1 MNRIDKT
8 TKILK
13 EAVIALCR
21 RRCAT
26 DGFYDDREV
35 KDRGFVSTCEGLEC
49 ILLPCLDVER
59 INLTSLL
66 KQFPKLLECLQS
78 DVDYL
83 IFRSKVSNKEGEFE
97 FPGDPYLGKSS
108 RVTPENQLPN
118 LDSTAFA
125 VSTMLHLKTVI
136 ERENYSQEK
145 LPISVMKNMIRNGLS
160 QIKESHISKE
170 GWPWRRGSKETH
182 TYFTWSVLETLSDV
196 FEYDP
201 NEELFDEYDSLKAA
215 CNETKIWI
223 EKNLINDMAEG
234 ALIGK
239 DILQTYFF
247 IESLISLTIL
257 GTDKYRGIA
266 DFLKHLLPFAD
277 KIAKKTLYAEY
288 PVKPEPKTLT
298 DYSIIPL
305 LLRGVAAAFNK
316 FGSHEEFKE
325 MTSLINYKNVIQ
337 QRFNH
342 LNQRRTTEHLWA
354 YDAKRF
360 ELYYTERAIEALV
373 VYRNYKCERKKEE
386 LPTKSLKKMKQDLK
400 EIHKTEG

>member
-1 MNRIDKT
+1 MDRLDKT
-8 TKILK
+8 TKIVK
-13 EAVIALCR
+13 EAVIALCK

-35 KDRGFVSTCEGLEC
+35 KDRAFVSTCEGLEC
-49 ILLPCLDVER
+49 IFLPCLEFER

-66 KQFPKLLECLQS
+66 RQFPKLLECIQS

-83 IFRSKVSNKEGEFE
+83 IVRSKVSDKEDEFE
-97 FPGDPYLGKSS
+97 FPGDPYLGRSS
-108 RVTPENQLPN
+108 RVTAENQLPN

-136 ERENYSQEK
+136 EREHYPQEK
-145 LPISVMKNMIRNGLS
+145 FPISVMKDLIKKGLF
-160 QIKESHISKE
+160 QIMESHISKE
-170 GWPWRRGSKETH
+170 GWPWRRIGKKTH
-182 TYFTWSVLETLSDV
+182 IYFTWSVLETLSDV

-201 NEELFDEYDSLKAA
+201 DEELFDKYDSLKAA
-215 CNETKIWI
+215 NNETKIWI
-223 EKNLINDMAEG
+223 EENMVNDMAEG
-234 ALIGK
+234 AVIGK
-239 DILQTYFF
+239 DILKTYFF

-257 GTDKYRGIA
+257 GTDKYMGIA

-305 LLRGVAAAFNK
+305 LLRGVAAAFLK
-316 FGSHEEFKE
+316 FGSHKEFKKV
-325 MTSLINYKNVIQ
+325 TRLINYKEVIQ

-342 LNQRRTTEHLWA
+342 LNQKRTREHLWA

-373 VYRNYKCERKKEE
+373 MYHNYKCERKKGK
-386 LPTKSLKKMKQDLK
+386 LPTKSLKNMKQALE
-400 EIHKTEG
+400 EIDKKP